1 MIKKLFGLIVLL
13 ALILDLYYV
22 ITFMVGPIIGL
33 KKTGGSSV
41 LPEYQTADE
50 LY

>member
-1 MIKKLFGLIVLL
+1 MIKKLFGLIVLIALVL
-13 ALILDLYYV
+13 ALYYV

-41 LPEYQTADE
+41 LPNDQSTNE